1 MTDEFPSLVDGK
13 VSSERDADTPTLYS
27 LKGRVAVITGAG
39 NGIGRAYAIAFAARG
54 AKVVIND
61 LGPSV
66 EDKNRKAADVA
77 VEIIKK
83 AGGEAI
89 ANYDSN
95 VDGHKIIQ
103 QAIDTYGR
111 VDILINNAGILRDKS
126 MKSMTDKEWDAITA
140 VHITGSYVCAK
151 SAWPHMRKQKW
162 GRIINIASAAGIYGN
177 FGQANYSAAKL
188 GMNSFTRTL
197 AIEGAKYNILVNAIA
212 PVAASQML
220 ASVMPPE
227 VLENLKPEF
236 IAPLVTYLISGENT
250 EYSGQL
256 IECGA
261 GFMAA
266 LRRQRS
272 HGVVFRADDTFTPS
286 AVRARIEEVLNF
298 DEKPEYPER
307 ITDANHLE
315 FLERAKEA
323 KPNDQGD
330 KEVRFDG
337 QTVLITG
344 AGAGLG
350 KAYALLFAKLGANV
364 VVNDFS
370 EKAANAVIEEIKQAG
385 GKAAAAIGSV
395 EDGEKIVKAAT
406 DAFGGL
412 HVIVNNAGILRD
424 KSFASLTDDEWHAVV
439 NVHLRGTYKV
449 CKAAWPIFQQQK
461 FGRIINTTSAVGLYG
476 NFGQANYS
484 TAKGAI
490 LGLTQTLAI
499 EGQKY
504 NILANT
510 IAPNAGTAMTATIWP
525 QEMVD
530 AFKPAYVAPAVAF
543 LGSKECEVTK
553 GLFEVS
559 GGWVAAVRWQRAGGH
574 SFSHGKE
581 LQPEHVKNRISKIF
595 DFDEE
600 RATYPADNQES
611 LNDIMSNIGQD
622 SEEEEEEEGGAAAG
636 GSGAGDY
643 SDSEDP
649 DLVKEAKKQAVQ
661 SGDFSYSERDVI
673 LYNLGVG
680 ATAKELNYT
689 YEQDDDFEAV
699 PSFGVIPQF
708 ITSSSLPLDFLPNF
722 SPMMLLHGEQYLKIH
737 KDIPTSGTLTNL
749 PALAEVLDKGKAAA
763 VRSITLTKDS
773 SGDVVFENHSVVF
786 IRGSGGFNGK
796 KNGKD
801 WGDAT
806 APNKPPS
813 RDPDWVG
820 TYKTSEDQAAL
831 YRLSGDYNP
840 LHIDPSFASVGGF
853 EAPILHGLCS
863 YGISSYLLHKEFGKI
878 TSIKARFQGVVMP
891 GQTLEV
897 RAWKEGKKV
906 IFESW
911 VKDTNKIALGAAA
924 VTLA

>member
-1 MTDEFPSLVDGK
+1 MSDEFPSLVDGK
-13 VSSERDADTPTLYS
+13 IS

-39 NGIGRAYAIAFAARG
+39 NGIGRAYANAFAERG

-66 EDKNRKAADVA
+66 EDKSRKAADVA
-77 VEIIKK
+77 VEAIKK

-103 QAIDTYGR
+103 QAIDTWGR

-151 SAWPHMRKQKW
+151 AAWPHMRKQKF
-162 GRIINIASAAGIYGN
+162 GRIINVASAAGIYGN

-236 IAPLVTYLISGENT
+236 IAPLVTYFVSGENT

-256 IECGA
+256 VECGA
-261 GFMAA
+261 GFMAG

-286 AVRARIEEVLNF
+286 AVRARLDDILNF
-298 DEKPEYPER
+298 DEKPEYPEK

-330 KEVRFDG
+330 KEVRFDD
-337 QTVLITG
+337 QTVLVTG

-370 EKAANAVIEEIKQAG
+370 EKAANAVIDEIKQAG

-412 HVIVNNAGILRD
+412 HVVVNNAGILRD
-424 KSFASLTDDEWHAVV
+424 KSFASVTDDEWHAVM

-461 FGRIINTTSAVGLYG
+461 YGRIINTTSSVGLYG

-490 LGLTQTLAI
+490 LGFTQTLAI

-543 LGSKECEVTK
+543 LGSKDCEITK

-559 GGWVAAVRWQRAGGH
+559 GGWIAAVRWQRAGGH
-574 SFSHGKE
+574 AFSHSKKLE
-581 LQPEHVKNRISKIF
+581 PEHVKNRIKKIF
-595 DFDEE
+595 DFDEK

-611 LNDIMSNIGQD
+611 LNEIMGNIGQE
-622 SEEEEEEEGGAAAG
+622 SEEEEEED
-636 GSGAGDY
+636 SGASSGSSGY
-643 SDSEDP
+643 ADSEDP
-649 DLVKEAKKQAVQ
+649 EIVKEAKKQEVAP
-661 SGDFSYSERDVI
+661 SDYSFTERDVI

-680 ATAKELNYT
+680 AKATELQYT
-689 YEQDDDFEAV
+689 FEQDDDFQAV
-699 PSFGVIPQF
+699 PSFGVIPPF
-708 ITSSSLPLDFLPNF
+708 ISSGSIPLDFLPNF

-737 KDIPTSGTLTNL
+737 KDIPTSGQLTNY

-763 VRSITLTKDS
+763 VRSITLTKNK
-773 SGDVVFENHSVVF
+773 SGEVVFENHSVVF
-786 IRGSGGFNGK
+786 IRGSGGFDGK
-796 KNGKD
+796 KTGKD

-806 APNKPPS
+806 AANKPPS
-813 RDPDWVG
+813 RNPDWTA
-820 TYKTSEDQAAL
+820 TYKTSEDQAAI

-840 LHIDPSFASVGGF
+840 LHIDPSFAAVGGF
-853 EAPILHGLCS
+853 DAPILHGLCS
-863 YGISSYLLHKEFGKI
+863 FGISTYLLHKEFGKI
-878 TSIKARFQGVVMP
+878 TSIKVRFQGVVLP

-897 RAWKEGKKV
+897 RAWKEDKKV
-906 IFESW
+906 IFETW
-911 VKDTNKIALGAAA
+911 VKDTGKIALGAAA